1 MRRKKTK
8 PAATPGM
15 GAPATAAAE
24 ELRDAVKAED
34 FSEFAPPKGAGALRI
49 PGTDAGLERIAERL
63 YKIDIAETAKH
74 LAGEIRVGEKRGD
87 FGTLQRVVDDAV
99 ANAKAANALYLNAK
113 ALFEEWEAEASIVMA
128 PIRSVATAALQAEK
142 AAGERSKAITDAD
155 VEAKMAALYP
165 DEFKA
170 HAVKR
175 AKLKGTVEHLQN
187 DSELWAK
194 QRCKHVDTMLATVR
208 R

>member
-1 MRRKKTK
+1 MRRKKVK
-8 PAATPGM
+8 PAATPNM
-15 GAPATAAAE
+15 DAPATVAAE
-24 ELRDAVKAED
+24 ELRDEVEKED
-34 FSEFAPPKGAGALRI
+34 FSRFAPPKGSGVGKI
-49 PGTDAGLERIAERL
+49 PGTDPGLERIAERL
-63 YKIDIAETAKH
+63 YKINIAETAQH
-74 LAGEIRVGEKRGD
+74 LAEEIRVGNKRSD
-87 FGTLQRVVDDAV
+87 YATLQRVVDDAV

-113 ALFEEWEAEASIVMA
+113 ALFEEWEAEAAIVMA
-128 PIRSVATAALQAEK
+128 PMRSEATAALQAEK
-142 AAGERSKAITDAD
+142 NAGERNKLISNAD